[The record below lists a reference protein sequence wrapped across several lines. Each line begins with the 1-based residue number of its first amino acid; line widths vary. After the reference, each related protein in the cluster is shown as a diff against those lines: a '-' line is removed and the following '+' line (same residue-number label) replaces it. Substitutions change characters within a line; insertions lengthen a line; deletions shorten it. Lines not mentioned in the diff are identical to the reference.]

1 MPTGWPAALSTALT
15 TDLSTALSTASRGR
29 LADLD
34 RQLLRDRP
42 PAATPLG
49 WRCFQLGLLLL
60 PSSALLAALLL
71 LLALIQGSCGRP
83 AAWRDPVNVLLLA
96 TALLMLLGCFGASSG
111 WLAWLGLGNWLPFFW
126 AFWGFQAYLASAAAR
141 RRAGQWLLAGTVP
154 VLVTGFGQLLG
165 HWSGPW
171 QILGGLVIWH
181 IKAGGNPPDRL
192 AGLFDYAN
200 IAGAWL
206 ALTWPF
212 ALAALLQRGQR
223 PWRRLSALAIAAALA
238 AAIFLTDSRNAW
250 GGLLLAVPLVAGPL
264 SWRWLLPLL
273 LLSLIPVALASLPG
287 IPAALQQPARALVPQ
302 SIWGRLNDAN
312 SHGQRPLA
320 ITRLSQ
326 WQVAVGLV
334 AERPWLGWGA
344 AAFSVIYPLRTG
356 FWHGHTHNLPLD
368 LAVSHGLPVALLLV
382 ALVLGLLIRAARLGM
397 ASGALWDR
405 AWWAAALVLTSLHAT
420 DMPFYDSRINLAGW
434 VLLAGLRCYGT
445 NCSLAPSSHVIG
457 SQANGT
463 GANSASSPGEARI

>member
-15 TDLSTALSTASRGR
+15 TELSTAFGGR
-29 LADLD
+29 LAALD
-34 RQLLRDRP
+34 RQLQRDRP
-42 PAATPLG
+42 PGANPAG

-71 LLALIQGSCGRP
+71 LVALIQGSRGRP
-83 AAWRDPVNVLLLA
+83 APWRDPVNALLLA

-126 AFWGFQAYLASAAAR
+126 AFWGFQAYLAPAAAR

-165 HWSGPW
+165 QWSGPW

-206 ALTWPF
+206 ALAWPF
-212 ALAALLQRGQR
+212 ALAALLQRSQP
-223 PWRRLSALAIAAALA
+223 PWRRLTALAIAAALA
-238 AAIFLTDSRNAW
+238 AAIFFTDSRNAW

-273 LLSLIPVALASLPG
+273 LLSLVPVALASLPG

-326 WQVAVGLV
+326 WQVALGLV

-397 ASGALWDR
+397 ATGALWDR

-445 NCSLAPSSHVIG
+445 NCSLAPGSHEIG

-463 GANSASSPGEARI
+463 GANSASFPGEARI